1 MNVVVEVVGDAS
13 GQHAERFDPL
23 GVGEL
28 FAEAG
33 LFFRE
38 PGLFGDVAADQHQ
51 QNLPAHP
58 DRGKGA
64 GEHNA
69 TGGFFIQHTPELHR
83 LLRHTAEM
91 HDPAVK
97 KPDARIEQLVDQLG
111 WILHAEQLSR
121 RDVGVDDPAGG
132 IQHDDQLAGILQHHP
147 VAVLPFA
154 QVGLQ
159 LLGAAVAADE
169 REQDVQ
175 RTLFAGADIDFQF
188 FQIDRGHHSQPD
200 GGDQPRDEIAVK
212 DGALQ
217 TDGGRD
223 SQKKRSPDQLG
234 NQKPSADAE
243 KTVQPDSSNCG
254 FRRAG
259 GPARRP
265 AVPK

>member
-1 MNVVVEVVGDAS
+1 
-13 GQHAERFDPL
+13 
-23 GVGEL
+23 
-28 FAEAG
+28 
-33 LFFRE
+33 
-38 PGLFGDVAADQHQ
+38 
-51 QNLPAHP
+51 
-58 DRGKGA
+58 
-64 GEHNA
+64 
-69 TGGFFIQHTPELHR
+69 
-83 LLRHTAEM
+83 M
-91 HDPAVK
+91 HDPAVE

-111 WILHAEQLSR
+111 RILHAEQLSR

-234 NQKPSADAE
+234 NQ
-243 KTVQPDSSNCG
+243 
-254 FRRAG
+254 
-259 GPARRP
+259 
-265 AVPK
+265 